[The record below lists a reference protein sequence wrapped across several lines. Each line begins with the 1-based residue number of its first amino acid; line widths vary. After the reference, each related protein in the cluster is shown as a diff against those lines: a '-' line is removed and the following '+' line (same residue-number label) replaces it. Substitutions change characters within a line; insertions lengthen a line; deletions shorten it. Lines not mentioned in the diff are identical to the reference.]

1 MNVVIV
7 GNGIAGVTAARII
20 KEKNPEAKVSIY
32 TDENHQY
39 YPRPRLYGVL
49 SGEATPQ
56 EIYVFAEEWYEK
68 RRINVHLNEKAI
80 SIDVNKKELLL
91 ENGSRVSYDKLLLAN
106 GGHSFIPPIKGVE
119 KTGVFALRSIKDA
132 LAIKEFTKKSKNA
145 IVIGG
150 GLLGLEFAAS
160 LNKLGQ
166 QVEVVEIFPRLLPRQ
181 LDQDGAEILKNRIE
195 SRGIDF
201 VLGVK
206 TVEILGR
213 DMVSGILLDS
223 GKEIS
228 GDLVLICAGMRSNVQ
243 LAVEAGIKVNRGV
256 VVDGNLRSSADDV
269 YAIGDVAE
277 FEGRVYGI
285 IPAALEQARI
295 AATNLLEEKQTVYT
309 GTVPSN
315 TLDIVG
321 IDLTSMGIVNPED
334 GKYEEK
340 RIDDQKG
347 IYKKLVL
354 DQGKIVGAILLGD
367 RKGITTIK
375 RLMVQGTDITKC
387 KDSILKDDFDYQKIN
402 LKRNNAD
409 AKPQLLKFLFFSVL
423 DSSLRNFESR
433 LILG

>member
-1 MNVVIV
+1 LNSSIDVAIV
-7 GNGIAGVTAARII
+7 GNGVAGVTAARTI

-32 TDENHQY
+32 TDENYQY
-39 YPRPRLYGVL
+39 YPRPRLYDVL

-56 EIYVFAEEWYEK
+56 EIYMFSEGWYEE
-68 RRINVHLNEKAI
+68 RGIHVHLNEKAV

-91 ENGSRVSYDKLLLAN
+91 ENRSQVSYNKLLLAN
-106 GGHSFIPPIKGVE
+106 GGHSFIPPIKDVE

-132 LAIKEFTKKSKNA
+132 LTIKEFTKKSKKA

-160 LNKLGQ
+160 LKKLGQ
-166 QVEVVEIFPRLLPRQ
+166 QVEVVEMFPRLLPRQ
-181 LDQDGAEILKNRIE
+181 LDLDGAAVLKNCIAV
-195 SRGIDF
+195 RGIDF

-213 DMVSGILLDS
+213 DRVSGILLDN

-228 GDLVLICAGMRSNVQ
+228 GELVLICAGMRSNIQ
-243 LAVEAGIKVNRGV
+243 LASEAGIKVNRGV
-256 VVDGNLRSSADDV
+256 VVDNNLRSSAKNV
-269 YAIGDVAE
+269 YAVGDVAE
-277 FEGRVYGI
+277 FEGEVYGI

-295 AATNLLEEKQTVYT
+295 AATDLLEEEQTVYT
-309 GTVPSN
+309 GTIPSN

-321 IDLTSMGIVNPED
+321 IDLTSIGIVNPRD
-334 GKYEEK
+334 GKYEEIK
-340 RIDDQKG
+340 RIDDRKG

-375 RLMVQGTDITKC
+375 RLMAQGTDITKH
-387 KDSILKDDFDYQKIN
+387 KGSILKDDFDYKK
-402 LKRNNAD
+402 LT
-409 AKPQLLKFLFFSVL
+409 
-423 DSSLRNFESR
+423 
-433 LILG
+433 